1 MIMSNVV
8 TLHADDELIK
18 KLEDWLAL
26 ARSGALKSFAGV
38 FVHEYIEFDSHTPNQ
53 CEFQLIG
60 NLEFIKAGLLDE
72 LKEDE

>member
-1 MIMSNVV
+1 MSNVV

-26 ARSGALKSFAGV
+26 ARAGKLKSFAGV
-38 FVHEYIEFDSHTPNQ
+38 FVHDSIEFDSHTPNQ

-60 NLEFIKAGLLDE
+60 NLAYIKAGLIAE
-72 LKEDE
+72 MGEDD

>member
-1 MIMSNVV
+1 MSNVI

-26 ARSGALKSFAGV
+26 AKSGALKSFAGV
-38 FVHEYIEFDSHTPNQ
+38 FVHDSIEFDSHTPNQ

-60 NLEFIKAGLLDE
+60 NIEYIKAGLLSEINDDE
-72 LKEDE
+72 